1 LLQPPTTTLGHIL
14 DGLKGLSC
22 VWHACQCSIVLGE
35 ENKQVKD
42 MDKKKISPNKV
53 QKGLKDDL

>member
-42 MDKKKISPNKV
+42 MDKKKAVQTKYKKV
-53 QKGLKDDL
+53 